1 VSTFA
6 LNAVPRLEKAL
17 SEMLRVLQAGGS
29 LAFITVGESERGG
42 LATRLAAA
50 VWRREGDII
59 RDEVAAL
66 RQLGVE
72 PRREDFGP
80 FGTVHIITAIKP

>member
-1 VSTFA
+1 
-6 LNAVPRLEKAL
+6 
-17 SEMLRVLQAGGS
+17 
-29 LAFITVGESERGG
+29 VGEAKRGG
-42 LATRLAAA
+42 LATRLAAG

-80 FGTVHIITAIKP
+80 FGTVHIITAIKR